1 MRKENEN
8 GKTVIYKVKSIDSV
22 SFMTNSLSGLADKL
36 PEGLYNG
43 QYKVSNSS
51 LEYVNVQDA
60 LLLFK
65 CVDAKKII
73 EKNSVK
79 IGKKALQIHAG
90 FLMETLTN
98 FVWCCNKV
106 FIYMITW
113 ILNETSLP
121 EKK

>member
-8 GKTVIYKVKSIDSV
+8 GKTVIYKVKSIDSE

-65 CVDAKKII
+65 CVDAKK
-73 EKNSVK
+73 KLLK
-79 IGKKALQIHAG
+79 RTQWRLGKKLSKYM
-90 FLMETLTN
+90 L
-98 FVWCCNKV
+98 V
-106 FIYMITW
+106 FW
-113 ILNETSLP
+113 W
-121 EKK
+121 KH

>member
-65 CVDAKKII
+65 CVDAKKNYWKELSKDW
-73 EKNSVK
+73 EKSSPNTCWFFDGNINK
-79 IGKKALQIHAG
+79 FCLMLQ
-90 FLMETLTN
+90 
-98 FVWCCNKV
+98 
-106 FIYMITW
+106 
-113 ILNETSLP
+113 
-121 EKK
+121 